1 MNVALLG
8 AASTGK
14 SWLAQALARHWPAHV
29 FLDSPDLGEAVDWDQ
44 VLLMGLD
51 WPYGDSQPDASSQ
64 ASRRAED
71 ARLRA
76 WLDTRGLSYGLVYG
90 QGPQRL
96 RAALQQLFPEEG
108 SVQHTQGRWR
118 GPCEHC
124 ADPDC
129 ELRLFTG
136 LLPDAAEPRR
146 SRSTA
151 PSSSMAAGPP
161 PG

>member
-1 MNVALLG
+1 MKVALLG
-8 AASTGK
+8 AAGTGK
-14 SWLAQALARHWPAHV
+14 SWLTQALARHWPAHV
-29 FLDSPDLGEAVDWDQ
+29 FLDAPDLGEAVAWDR

-51 WPYGDSQPDASSQ
+51 WPDCTLQPNATSKACRHAD
-64 ASRRAED
+64 D

-76 WLDTRGLSYGLVYG
+76 WLGTRGLTYGVVYG

-108 SVQHTQGRWR
+108 PLQHTQGRWR
-118 GPCEHC
+118 GVCESC

-136 LLPDAAEPRR
+136 LAPSAGGL
-146 SRSTA
+146 TA
-151 PSSSMAAGPP
+151 PSSSTVADLP

>member
-1 MNVALLG
+1 MKVALLG
-8 AASTGK
+8 ATGTGK
-14 SWLAQALARHWPAHV
+14 SWLTQSLARHWPAHV
-29 FLDSPDLGEAVDWDQ
+29 FLDAPHLGEAVDWDR

-51 WPYGDSQPDASSQ
+51 WPRDAPQTDADSQAR
-64 ASRRAED
+64 RRAED

-76 WLDTRGLSYGLVYG
+76 WLTDAGLAYGVVYG

-96 RAALQQLFPEEG
+96 RAAFQLIFPQDAPLHL
-108 SVQHTQGRWR
+108 SQGRWR
-118 GPCEHC
+118 GHCDKC

-136 LLPDAAEPRR
+136 LATAATDP
-146 SRSTA
+146 TA
-151 PSSSMAAGPP
+151 PSSSTAAGLP

>member
-1 MNVALLG
+1 MKVALLG
-8 AASTGK
+8 AAGTGK

-29 FLDSPDLGEAVDWDQ
+29 FLDAPDLSEAVDWDR

-51 WPYGDSQPDASSQ
+51 WPDGASQPDTTSQ

-71 ARLRA
+71 TRLRA
-76 WLDTRGLSYGLVYG
+76 WLGTRGLSYGLVYG
-90 QGPQRL
+90 AGPQRL
-96 RAALQQLFPEEG
+96 RAALQQLFPEEW
-108 SVQHTQGRWR
+108 SVQHRLGRWR
-118 GPCEHC
+118 GACETC

-136 LLPDAAEPRR
+136 LAA
-146 SRSTA
+146 STSGTTA
-151 PSSSMAAGPP
+151 PSSSMAAGLP

>member
-1 MNVALLG
+1 MKVALLG
-8 AASTGK
+8 AAGTGK
-14 SWLAQALARHWPAHV
+14 SWLTQALARHWPEHV
-29 FLDSPDLGEAVDWDQ
+29 FLDAPDDLGEAMASDR

-51 WPYGDSQPDASSQ
+51 WPDGALQPDATSQ

-76 WLDTRGLSYGLVYG
+76 WLGTRGLAYGVVYG

-96 RAALQQLFPEEG
+96 RAARQQLFPEEG
-108 SVQHTQGRWR
+108 PLQHTQGRWR
-118 GPCEHC
+118 GVCESC

-136 LLPDAAEPRR
+136 LTPSASGL
-146 SRSTA
+146 TA
-151 PSSSMAAGPP
+151 PSSSTAGGLPSE
-161 PG
+161 